1 MSVSQKPKLTEIL
14 ADLDL
19 STKGKFRQR
28 AVLNKVGKY
37 GTFPNTVAFSE
48 FKGNVA
54 YQQQALDRAPLTN
67 ESAWK
72 KKRYEISGHTY
83 LSSSG
88 CDVRLYREGVSD
100 WVELT
105 VQTAGAGGGD
115 KGTEFRQLGQIS
127 ESGWYLFKGYC
138 SGQFDSIHNNIEVHC
153 NVLTNSGGYLV
164 GPTDIV
170 YSKIDRPIGVSSRD
184 FYYEATINLN
194 ASSNRYVTMIGRA
207 IAKDGSDAGYKYS
220 HKFRDFQLVKI

>member
-1 MSVSQKPKLTEIL
+1 VSVSQKPKLTEIL

-19 STKGKFRQR
+19 STRGKFRQK

-54 YQQQALDRAPLTN
+54 YQQQTLDRAPLTN

-72 KKRYEISGHTY
+72 KKRYEASGHTY
-83 LSSSG
+83 ISSTG
-88 CDVRLYREGVSD
+88 CDVQLYREGVSD
-100 WVELT
+100 WIKLT
-105 VQTAGAGGGD
+105 VETSGTGGGD

-127 ESGWYLFKGYC
+127 ESGKYLFKGYS
-138 SGQFDSIHNNIEVHC
+138 SGEFDATYGNIEVHC

-164 GPTDIV
+164 GTTNIV
-170 YSKIDRPIGVSSRD
+170 YSKIDRPVGVNSKN
-184 FYYEATINLN
+184 FYYEATLDLS
-194 ASSNRYVTMIGRA
+194 ASKDKYVTLIGRA
-207 IAKDGSDAGYKYS
+207 IALDGGQPGRKFS
-220 HKFRDFQLVKI
+220 HEFRDFQLVKI

>member
-19 STKGKFRQR
+19 STRGKFRQK

-37 GTFPNTVAFSE
+37 ETFPNAVAFSE
-48 FKGNVA
+48 FRGNVA
-54 YQQQALDRAPLTN
+54 YQQQTLDRAPLTN
-67 ESAWK
+67 DSAWK

-83 LSSSG
+83 LSSTG
-88 CDVRLYREGVSD
+88 CDVQLYREGVSD

-115 KGTEFRQLGQIS
+115 KGTEFRQLGQVS
-127 ESGWYLFKGYC
+127 ESGLYSFKGYC
-138 SGQFDSIHNNIEVHC
+138 SGFFDSIHNNIEVHC

-164 GPTDIV
+164 GPTNIV
-170 YSKIDRPIGVSSRD
+170 FSQIDRPIGVSGKD
-184 FYYEATINLN
+184 FYYSGTLNLN
-194 ASSNRYVTMIGRA
+194 ASSDRYVTMIGRA
-207 IAKDGSDAGYKYS
+207 IAKDGGNAGYKYS
-220 HKFRDFQLVKI
+220 SKFRDFELVKI